1 MAGLAA
7 RATRGRHVNVL
18 QHCMG
23 YLRDRVEAGV
33 RDSLAR
39 QIGDYRAGFTPLI
52 VPVTMLRHYVEQL
65 GIAYLAQ
72 QTYLDPHPKELMLRN
87 HV

>member
-1 MAGLAA
+1 VAPSVRASLAA
-7 RATRGRHVNVL
+7 
-18 QHCMG
+18 
-23 YLRDRVEAGV
+23 
-33 RDSLAR
+33 
-39 QIGDYRAGFTPLI
+39 QIADYRAGLVPLI

-65 GIAYLAQ
+65 EIAYLAQ